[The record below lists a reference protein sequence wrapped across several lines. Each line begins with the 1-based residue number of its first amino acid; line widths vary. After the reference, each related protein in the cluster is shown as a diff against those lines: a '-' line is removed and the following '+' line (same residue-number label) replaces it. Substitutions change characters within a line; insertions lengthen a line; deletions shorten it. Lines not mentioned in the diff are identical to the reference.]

1 MGEKVLVS
9 PSELSDM
16 MRTEPVVLIDTR
28 DPAIYAEAHIPG
40 AVDVREVFTYWR
52 RRRRKASPRF
62 ATNSP
67 QRSGRR
73 VCPAQRQR
81 SSTSNR

>member
-1 MGEKVLVS
+1 MSDKVLVS
-9 PSELSDM
+9 PNKLSDM

-40 AVDVREVFTYWR
+40 AVDVREVFTDL
-52 RRRRKASPRF
+52 ASSTPENWPRF
-62 ATNSP
+62 ATNPP